1 MKKKFLSLMMAA
13 AVVATTS
20 VSAFANTK
28 DYEVSTGKEAEANV
42 TVTGDI
48 QNTNGDVV
56 PSTIN
61 VTIPTTANFSVTKD
75 GNPVSPTITITSRSE
90 EPVSVIAKSFIDPTE
105 NSGIT
110 VVGENE
116 LSDSDRSKVA
126 LTLKGN
132 KGSVVLKSAL
142 GTKKNGLYKLDGTS
156 PAEDDTVL
164 GTVKQNAPVELKLEV
179 KVKQGDTQYAAPST
193 PLTDDFTLIL
203 KLKKER

>member
-20 VSAFANTK
+20 VSAFAQ
-28 DYEVSTGKEAEANV
+28 DYEVSKGKEADANI

-48 QNTNGDVV
+48 QDGNGNVV

-61 VTIPTTANFSVTKD
+61 VTIPTTANFSVTKE
-75 GNPVSPTITITSRSE
+75 GNPVSPTIRITSRSE
-90 EPVSVIAKSFIDPTE
+90 EPVSVIAKSFVDPTE

-110 VVGENE
+110 VVGEGELGEGNE
-116 LSDSDRSKVA
+116 GKVA
-126 LTLKGN
+126 LTLKGTE
-132 KGSVVLKSAL
+132 GSVVLKSAP
-142 GTKKNGLYKLDGTS
+142 GTKNGLYKLDGQ

-164 GTVKQNAPVELKLEV
+164 GTVKQSAPVDLKLEV
-179 KVKQGDTQYAAPST
+179 KVKDGQYTAPNK
-193 PLTDDFTLIL
+193 PLTDNFTLVL

>member
-20 VSAFANTK
+20 VSAFAQ
-28 DYEVSTGKEAEANV
+28 DYEVSKGKEAEANV

-48 QNTNGDVV
+48 ENTNGDVV
-56 PSTIN
+56 PSTIS

-90 EPVSVIAKSFIDPTE
+90 EPVSVIAKSFVDPTE

-116 LSDSDRSKVA
+116 LEDSDRTKVA
-126 LTLKGN
+126 LTLKGTE
-132 KGSVVLKSAL
+132 GSVVLKSTP
-142 GTKKNGLYKLDGTS
+142 GERNGLYKLDGTS
-156 PAEDDTVL
+156 PAKEDTVL
-164 GTVKQNAPVELKLEV
+164 GTVRQSAPVNLNLEV
-179 KVKQGDTQYAAPST
+179 KVKEGQYTAPTKAA
-193 PLTDDFTLIL
+193 TDNFTLVL